1 MSHYHHLWTLIHSP
15 KWPIQA
21 VCCRHRLVSVDH
33 HVVHQFT
40 RDNKGKT
47 FEYWF
52 NLFTNLFRTVL
63 LPTTFVKMSWRP
75 IWWRQCYEGGYSNV
89 HFCLHNVNQQRPRFL
104 FVMNTMSFFPYQRFK
119 YSAFRNWIW
128 KPLFISLLLQ
138 PAFKSAT
145 LSPPSVKYCPFKN
158 FKKQDINFQWLLYE
172 ESDPI
177 TLLKEN
183 WFVKDSTVARQTWW
197 KRHLNIVRCVM
208 RMYA

>member
-1 MSHYHHLWTLIHSP
+1 MKEKPLNIDSTFSPICSERIYCPPHLW
-15 KWPIQA
+15 KWAGDLYGDGSVTRA
-21 VCCRHRLVSVDH
+21 V
-33 HVVHQFT
+33 
-40 RDNKGKT
+40 
-47 FEYWF
+47 
-52 NLFTNLFRTVL
+52 TV
-63 LPTTFVKMSWRP
+63 TCIFVFITW
-75 IWWRQCYEGGYSNV
+75 INT
-89 HFCLHNVNQQRPRFL
+89 RPRFL
-104 FVMNTMSFFPYQRFK
+104 FLMNTMSFFPYQRFK
-119 YSAFRNWIW
+119 YSAFRNWIL

-177 TLLKEN
+177 TLLKKN